1 MTDLTLGS
9 TELIID
15 ACKAER
21 ASVEQAAY
29 ILATAYW
36 ETARTM
42 EPVQEAFWLSDQ
54 WRKQNLRYYP
64 WHGRGFVQ
72 LTWRDNYV
80 RAGEKLGEDFIT
92 DPTRVMEPPI
102 AARILVRG
110 MLEGWFTGKA
120 LPVYVDVDKR
130 DYRNARRVVNG
141 MDKATTIAD
150 LARQYEAA
158 LISAGYTVGG
168 PVQAPMLGRTSKME
182 STTLQATAAAVASG
196 GAGVATAVS
205 QLDGTVQIIVIGTAC
220 VAFLALL
227 WIARERIRRWTE
239 GDR

>member
-9 TELIID
+9 TPLIID

-36 ETARTM
+36 ETAQTM
-42 EPVQEAFWLSDQ
+42 EPVREAFWLSDD
-54 WRKQNLRYYP
+54 WRKRNLRYYP
-64 WHGRGFVQ
+64 WYGRGFVQ
-72 LTWRDNYV
+72 LTWKDNYI
-80 RAGEKLGEDFIT
+80 RAGHNLGEDFTT
-92 DPTRVMEPPI
+92 DPDKVMQPDI

-110 MLEGWFTGKA
+110 MMEGWFTGKS
-120 LPVYVDVDKR
+120 LPFYVNVDKR

-150 LARQYEAA
+150 LARQYEAVLVA
-158 LISAGYTVGG
+158 SGYTVGG
-168 PVQAPMLGRTSKME
+168 LVQAPMPGRTSKME

-205 QLDGTVQIIVIGTAC
+205 QLDGTVQLVVIGTAC

-227 WIARERIRRWTE
+227 WIARERIRKWTE